1 MIIYAN
7 FYGKNVNSYSDPYCL
22 LFHVNEDNKY
32 NKGSGMHKGSL
43 VEILFEST
51 ESAAKAKKLSMP
63 ECGDKEII
71 CRQY

>member
-1 MIIYAN
+1 M
-7 FYGKNVNSYSDPYCL
+7 